1 MKPDTK
7 AGESR
12 PPQQFSPA
20 DAVTHTFFVYEA
32 DTGNLVHGHREVVLP
47 YGDAPGKEE
56 IMKRALDL
64 AVEVTRR
71 DPQGLRAI
79 EVSEDELI
87 PGTAYKVD
95 LKSQRL
101 VRLEASGARS
111 Q

>member
-1 MKPDTK
+1 MKPTDQQPDT
-7 AGESR
+7 
-12 PPQQFSPA
+12 FSPA
-20 DAVTHTFFVYEA
+20 DAVTHTFFVYEI

-47 YGDAPGKEE
+47 YGDAPEKEE

-79 EVSEDELI
+79 EVSEDELV
-87 PGTAYKVD
+87 PGVAYKVD

-101 VRLEASGARS
+101 VRLDANDTRS

>member
-1 MKPDTK
+1 MNHTANPVNPRTDK
-7 AGESR
+7 
-12 PPQQFSPA
+12 FSPE
-20 DAVTHTFFVYEA
+20 DAITHTFFVYET

-47 YGDAPGKEE
+47 YGDAPEKKQ
-56 IMKRALDL
+56 IMQRALDL

-87 PGTAYKVD
+87 PGVAYKVD

-101 VRLEASGARS
+101 ERLDAHDARE